1 MSGPVDLY
9 TARSEFVRHCMDV
22 CQARETVHQ
31 LHPGA
36 RYVALS
42 DDFKVIVVRFPGTVK
57 VYTYEVRPA
66 VSAMIVSFPS
76 RQEPAGE
83 RRGA

>member
-1 MSGPVDLY
+1 MTSPVDLY
-9 TARSEFVRHCMDV
+9 TARSEFVRHCTDV
-22 CQARETVHQ
+22 CQARETVRQ

-57 VYTYEVRPA
+57 VYTYEVRAA
-66 VSAMIVSFPS
+66 VSAQIVSFPS
-76 RQEPAGE
+76 RQETAGE